1 GVALLGRRFDAVMVP
16 RSQWYLGGYYT
27 IRARIARGAPA
38 RPTIF
43 RAQGRDLMA
52 HVPLHPLWSS
62 LALDRLSGVSLQD
75 QIANF
80 FRDGIVAGR
89 IQRGRRVPST
99 RQLAVE
105 HGVSRTTAVE
115 AYERLIAEGYLVSS
129 QGAGVFVAESLPED
143 LQRK

>member
-1 GVALLGRRFDAVMVP
+1 GLNSDMSCLIPGASRFSAGVSTPCCPALAMASGRLLYYP
-16 RSQWYLGGYYT
+16 RPDGP
-27 IRARIARGAPA
+27 RGAG
-38 RPTIF
+38 TTHEI

-80 FRDGIVAGR
+80 FREGIVAGR

-105 HGVSRTTAVE
+105 HGVSRTTAEIGRAHV
-115 AYERLIAEGYLVSS
+115 
-129 QGAGVFVAESLPED
+129 
-143 LQRK
+143 